1 MHVASDI
8 RVGSG
13 FISAPIVGRGGV
25 RQSQRDRSSRQQ
37 NCFSRWKHLIAPLA
51 ISDARQLK
59 NENTSRC
66 AVREFLY
73 GSQKIR
79 TRRQF
84 GEGFILERTVLKKNS
99 GIRLSPFLFFS

>member
-1 MHVASDI
+1 
-8 RVGSG
+8 
-13 FISAPIVGRGGV
+13 
-25 RQSQRDRSSRQQ
+25 
-37 NCFSRWKHLIAPLA
+37 LIAPLA

-84 GEGFILERTVLKKNS
+84 GEGFIFGKNS
-99 GIRLSPFLFFS
+99 PQKNRTRFFSFELFFMSCSIRK

>member
-1 MHVASDI
+1 
-8 RVGSG
+8 
-13 FISAPIVGRGGV
+13 
-25 RQSQRDRSSRQQ
+25 
-37 NCFSRWKHLIAPLA
+37 LIAPLA

-84 GEGFILERTVLKKNS
+84 GEGFILERTVLKKKL
-99 GIRLSPFLFFS
+99 GAFGFLRFDFFHELLDWQVTD